1 MMSGTSVSQGEGK
14 MICLMVGDASCLG
27 QIIAKLKIR
36 PEVTPLQHKLEK
48 IATDIGLMGTY
59 TALLTIHV
67 LLLRFFL
74 EGYISRQVDLFSK
87 DDSLLT
93 FIKQVVHYVIIGV
106 AIIVVAVPEGL
117 PLAVMISL
125 AYSIKEMS
133 KDHND
138 VKRLSSCEIMGG
150 ADNIC
155 SDKTGTLTL
164 NQMKVTNLYCGR
176 DIAINIDQVNGKM
189 TPLDWK
195 NDILKEATDIFKPL
209 IEQNISCNTGA
220 DPGPTDKS
228 MIDLLYRT
236 STDVDAI
243 SKKHCPQTA
252 TRFPFTSKRKRM
264 SAILENVEG
273 ADPAY
278 KKRLHIKGASEIVK
292 NCCSHYL
299 DAEGQTK
306 EMTDEIKSSLDDVI
320 EGYATKA
327 LRTIALAYKEVMP
340 NEHGEFHDLPENED
354 VKDIEK
360 SGLTLICIFG
370 IMDIVRSEVPGAVD
384 TVEKAGVT
392 VRMVTGDNI
401 VTAKAIAVLCHIIT

>member
-14 MICLMVGDASCLG
+14 MICLMVGDSSCLG

-164 NQMKVTNLYCGR
+164 NQMKVTNLYCGK
-176 DIAINIDQVNGKM
+176 DIPINIDQVNGKM

-195 NDILKEATDIFKPL
+195 TDILKESTDIFRPL
-209 IEQNISCNTGA
+209 IE
-220 DPGPTDKS
+220 
-228 MIDLLYRT
+228 
-236 STDVDAI
+236 
-243 SKKHCPQTA
+243 
-252 TRFPFTSKRKRM
+252 
-264 SAILENVEG
+264 
-273 ADPAY
+273 
-278 KKRLHIKGASEIVK
+278 
-292 NCCSHYL
+292 
-299 DAEGQTK
+299 
-306 EMTDEIKSSLDDVI
+306 
-320 EGYATKA
+320 
-327 LRTIALAYKEVMP
+327 
-340 NEHGEFHDLPENED
+340 
-354 VKDIEK
+354 
-360 SGLTLICIFG
+360 
-370 IMDIVRSEVPGAVD
+370 
-384 TVEKAGVT
+384 
-392 VRMVTGDNI
+392 
-401 VTAKAIAVLCHIIT
+401 